1 MNTSALMIMLTV
13 QLSVASMTVYMF
25 VRMFKVKPDKE
36 NSEDE
41 Q

>member
-13 QLSVASMTVYMF
+13 QLSVAIMTVYMF